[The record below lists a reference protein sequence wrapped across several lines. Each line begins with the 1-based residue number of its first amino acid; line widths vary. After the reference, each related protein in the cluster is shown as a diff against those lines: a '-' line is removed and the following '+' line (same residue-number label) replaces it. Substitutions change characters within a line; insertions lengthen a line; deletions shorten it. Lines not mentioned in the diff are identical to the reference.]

1 MAEYI
6 VDTDI
11 CIDFLRGAGYT
22 IDLFQQLFEGDLFI
36 SVLSVYEL
44 HKGAYTDKQ
53 RRVIRDFISALE
65 VIYLDEGIIEKGAEF
80 YRKYRKKGITL
91 SDIDCL
97 IMATAKEKE
106 LLIVTRNVKH
116 YPETSL
122 LSEFSRGLLK
132 S

>member
-6 VDTDI
+6 VDTDV
-11 CIDFLRGAGYT
+11 CIDFLRGADYT
-22 IDLFQQLFEGDLFI
+22 KDLFQQLFEGDLFI

-53 RRVIRDFISALE
+53 RRVIRDFIGALE

-116 YPETSL
+116 YPETNL
-122 LSEFSRGLLK
+122 LSEFSKGLLN

>member
-6 VDTDI
+6 VDTDV
-11 CIDFLRGAGYT
+11 CIDFLRGADYT
-22 IDLFQQLFEGDLFI
+22 KDLFQQLFEGDLFI

-106 LLIVTRNVKH
+106 LLIVTRNVKY
-116 YPETSL
+116 YPDTNL

>member
-1 MAEYI
+1 M
-6 VDTDI
+6 
-11 CIDFLRGAGYT
+11 
-22 IDLFQQLFEGDLFI
+22 
-36 SVLSVYEL
+36 LSVYEL
-44 HKGAYTDKQ
+44 SKSAYTDKQ
-53 RRVIRDFISALE
+53 RRVIGEFVGALE

-97 IMATAKEKE
+97 IMATAKEKS

-116 YPETSL
+116 YPETDL
-122 LSEFSRGLLK
+122 LSEFSKGLLK

>member
-6 VDTDI
+6 VDTDV
-11 CIDFLRGAGYT
+11 CIDFLRGADYT
-22 IDLFQQLFEGDLFI
+22 KDLFQQLFEGDLFI

-116 YPETSL
+116 YPDTNL

>member
-6 VDTDI
+6 VDTDV
-11 CIDFLRGAGYT
+11 CIDFLRGADYT

-116 YPETSL
+116 YPETNL
-122 LSEFSRGLLK
+122 LSEFSKGLLN